1 MIFEFWFM
9 LPVAILIATIAMG
22 SGVEGAT
29 FFSPF
34 FMIVLGL
41 DAVTAIGTGLITEVF
56 GFGSGLYAYY
66 RRGAIDYQMGGQLLL
81 VTVPAALF
89 GVWVAHFV
97 PADILKAILGMG
109 LVIVAIS
116 FLRTPDDELE
126 QQLDARA
133 HQPTGHAERCL
144 VTADGKQHCYT
155 VFNRAEGLLTGGIGG
170 TFIGMLSTGLGELN
184 GYLLLQRCRIPSTIA
199 IATSVFVVAIT
210 ALAASVTHAVQLAA
224 ADAEAFQQ
232 VLRILLF
239 TIPGVLVGGQLGPAV
254 AARIP
259 DETLERGMGVL
270 FLLVAAIVIADAAL
284 M

>member
-1 MIFEFWFM
+1 MLFEFWFM
-9 LPVAILIATIAMG
+9 LPVAVLIATIAMG

-41 DAVTAIGTGLITEVF
+41 DPVTAIGVGLITEVF
-56 GFGSGLYAYY
+56 GFSSGLYAYY
-66 RRGAIDYQMGGQLLL
+66 TRDAIDYKMGRELLL

-109 LVIVAIS
+109 LIIVAMS
-116 FLRTPDDELE
+116 FLRTPDDDLE
-126 QQLDARA
+126 QQFDARA
-133 HQPTGHAERCL
+133 QQPKERAERCL
-144 VTADGKQHCYT
+144 VTTDGTQHCYT

-184 GYLLLQRCRIPSTIA
+184 GYLLLQRCRIPSTVA

-210 ALAASVTHAVQLAA
+210 ALAASVTHAVQLAT
-224 ADAEAFQQ
+224 ADAEAFSQ

-239 TIPGVLVGGQLGPAV
+239 TVPGVLVGGQLGPAV